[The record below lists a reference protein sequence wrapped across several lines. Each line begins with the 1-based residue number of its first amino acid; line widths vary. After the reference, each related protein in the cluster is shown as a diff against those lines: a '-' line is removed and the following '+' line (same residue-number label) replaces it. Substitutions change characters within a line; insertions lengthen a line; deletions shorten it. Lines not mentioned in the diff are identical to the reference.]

1 MPTSQQLS
9 QLVQNILS
17 LGPRRI
23 SVLVAIGVAVM
34 AAVGAA
40 AYYLGRPAMQPIYTG
55 LSAQDV
61 SLITAA
67 LSEAGVPF
75 DVNEQRSSVMVP
87 FGQTTR
93 ARTLLAQKG
102 LPASSRAG
110 YELFDQLGSIGLTS
124 FMQEITRVRALEGEI
139 ARTIQALDG
148 VAAAR
153 VHIVLPDPGSFRRDR
168 RDPSGS
174 VLLRLNERW
183 QAASAQAVRQIVAA
197 AIPGMK
203 IEQVSVTSTDGRVLA
218 SGGDER
224 NMGNLKLAEM
234 ERAMASD
241 LEQRAGRTLASAV
254 GEGNFQVSVSVRLDV
269 DREQVNETVYD
280 PKSRIERSVKIIKQ
294 SGSTEDGGS
303 KPTVGVEAN
312 LPTGDQNQSEGDKR
326 RQREDRREELVNY
339 ELNTKTKQLVREG
352 YRVEQLAIATVIN
365 RKQLVEQVGGNAS
378 KADVDARLED
388 LKRLIA
394 ASTGAKLDQK
404 DRLEISAVDFPG
416 DGKALAPVQGPGL
429 MDYLMMNI
437 GTGINALALLGV
449 VFVVVWL
456 GMRPAARILKEQPK
470 ALTAEAASS
479 GSIASNAGLGLPAPE
494 FGSMGANSGVGGD
507 FKGFGFDG
515 NGFDMPAPALSTR
528 KAQSN
533 AIRERLSSIV
543 EENDESVTRVLKS
556 WMQEA
561 KEA

>member
-23 SVLVAIGVAVM
+23 SVLAAIGVAVM

-87 FGQTTR
+87 FGLTTR

-224 NMGNLKLAEM
+224 NMGNLKLSEM
-234 ERAMASD
+234 ERAMAND

-280 PKSRIERSVKIIKQ
+280 PKSRVERSVKIIKQ

-365 RKQLVEQVGGNAS
+365 RKQLVEQAGGNAS

-456 GMRPAARILKEQPK
+456 GMRPAARILQEQPK
-470 ALTAEAASS
+470 ALTAEAASN
-479 GSIASNAGLGLPAPE
+479 GSIASNAGLGLPAPD
-494 FGSMGANSGVGGD
+494 FGAMGAGNGVGGD
-507 FKGFGFDG
+507 LNGFGFDG
-515 NGFDMPAPALSTR
+515 NGFDMPAPALSSR

-533 AIRERLSSIV
+533 AIRERLSAIV